1 MYLESC
7 QEFDIET
14 IGSSNFSIESY
25 QQFLLKNM
33 QQKKVKDF
41 ACFCIFVKRIT
52 LFFFADESA
61 GLRLNRLIL
70 AKHTTFL

>member
-33 QQKKVKDF
+33 QKKKRLRTSQAF
-41 ACFCIFVKRIT
+41 AFSWK
-52 LFFFADESA
+52 ESVI
-61 GLRLNRLIL
+61 LPSLKENLI
-70 AKHTTFL
+70 